1 MLITFLALFFL
12 GTAQGL
18 SIWWAHGLA
27 SLLALR
33 GLRQISHYYIFWFL
47 LLICVFFASEPRFS
61 LEYFLLKI
69 GFLGLAISISQR
81 QECSKKFYWMFLVLG
96 LIEALGLCFG
106 ERGGLLMWLP
116 VFLSLYFSDPL
127 NSFSKDSLKNE
138 VLRRNPLNKNIKDS
152 LPEPRM
158 NLGSGLKNRRS
169 RIFQWILNNRLV
181 YFSSLALLLAQPK
194 ASSLV
199 SLASVILTKIKSRV
213 AFWTLLILCPLI
225 YFSFFESYKHFLSKS
240 LGSRIYIGAS
250 CLKGFIHS
258 VIWGHGFGT
267 FAIDI
272 PVFRIIRDLW
282 GSRATQQLAHG
293 HSLFGHY
300 GFELGLIGLGI
311 LAWVFVL
318 VYRHARPAFLPL
330 LIISCFD
337 CPLVYPQQ
345 FLLAGLIFYPALKNS
360 FKLGEI
366 PFKKITKILITI
378 IAGVVFGIS
387 VIGHYYYD
395 KANYERAI
403 FWDRYNSLYHF
414 MQGSYYLNKNT
425 FLSEKYFTEAVRLSP
440 NVGYFYGYL
449 SASLLANNKILPAEA
464 AIKKALKSSGEN
476 AYWHVIMA
484 FINLAQNKTDIY
496 EKHMSKAVALNP
508 YIPIL
513 LDNPQYGSP
522 DVIGSDAGD
531 IRITSFYRRGE
542 KIFLPLPYVAD

>member
-1 MLITFLALFFL
+1 VLITFLALFFF
-12 GTAQGL
+12 GTAKGL

-33 GLRQISHYYIFWFL
+33 GLRQISHYYIFWVL
-47 LLICVFFASEPRFS
+47 LLISLFFASEPRFS
-61 LEYFLLKI
+61 IEYFLLKI

-81 QECSKKFYWMFLVLG
+81 KECSKKFYWMFLTIG
-96 LIEALGLCFG
+96 LLEALGLCWG
-106 ERGGLLMWLP
+106 ERGGTLLWLP
-116 VFLSLYFSDPL
+116 VFLSLYFPDIL
-127 NSFSKDSLKNE
+127 D
-138 VLRRNPLNKNIKDS
+138 
-152 LPEPRM
+152 
-158 NLGSGLKNRRS
+158 G
-169 RIFQWILNNRLV
+169 ILNTRLA
-181 YFSSLALLLAQPK
+181 YLSSLALLLTQPK
-194 ASSLV
+194 TTSLLSLV
-199 SLASVILTKIKSRV
+199 SVILTKIKSRITFLAIV
-213 AFWTLLILCPLI
+213 VLCPLI
-225 YFSFFESYKHFLSKS
+225 YFSIFESCKHFLSKS

-258 VIWGHGFGT
+258 MIWGHGFGT

-318 VYRHARPAFLPL
+318 VYQHARPAFLPL

-360 FKLGEI
+360 FRLWEI
-366 PFKKITKILITI
+366 SFKKTTKILITI
-378 IAGVVFGIS
+378 IASAILGMS

-395 KANYERAI
+395 RANYERAI

-425 FLSEKYFTEAVRLSP
+425 ILSEKCFTDAVRLSP
-440 NVGYFYGYL
+440 NIGYFYGYL

-476 AYWHVIMA
+476 AYWHVIIA
-484 FINLAQNKTDIY
+484 FINLAQGKKDIY
-496 EKHMSKAVALNP
+496 QKHMSRATALNP

-513 LDNPQYGSP
+513 LKNPQYSSP
-522 DVIGSDAGD
+522 DVIGSDAED

-542 KIFLPLPYVAD
+542 KIFLPIPYVAD

>member
-127 NSFSKDSLKNE
+127 NSFFNA
-138 VLRRNPLNKNIKDS
+138 
-152 LPEPRM
+152 
-158 NLGSGLKNRRS
+158 
-169 RIFQWILNNRLV
+169 RLV

-199 SLASVILTKIKSRV
+199 SLASVIFTKIKSRV
-213 AFWTLLILCPLI
+213 IFWTLLILCPLI

-311 LAWVFVL
+311 LAWIFIL

-345 FLLAGLIFYPALKNS
+345 FLLAGLIFYPALKNL

-366 PFKKITKILITI
+366 PYKKITKILITI

-449 SASLLANNKILPAEA
+449 SASLLANNKIPPAEA

-484 FINLAQNKTDIY
+484 FINLAQNKSDIY
-496 EKHMSKAVALNP
+496 EKHMSKATALNP

-513 LDNPQYGSP
+513 LENPQYGSP